1 MLPTVAQLAERRTV
15 ETAVILRSLVRIRP
29 VGVFFKHPPFDPL
42 FEHGCKDGLAKEG
55 DDRRVDGDM
64 INYITVWPCVPA

>member
-29 VGVFFKHPPFDPL
+29 VGVFFNTCL
-42 FEHGCKDGLAKEG
+42 
-55 DDRRVDGDM
+55 
-64 INYITVWPCVPA
+64 